1 MQKSGKVVYA
11 NAVRRPCIST
21 DAVPHTTA
29 QWIFRRYTATTH
41 LPGTM
46 QTAIAAVLS
55 AHILAA
61 DQQLCL
67 LFKLC
72 LEARGKIS
80 RHLDRQSP
88 PKLSRPV
95 PGPRPTARDTARV
108 HAMGLRSSTSPCTAI
123 RLRSIQPRRVVE
135 PAFPVWF
142 KLTQTGKKLT
152 TEVWRIHWKS
162 SWQHCIIRYSRNN
175 ENLYSP

>member
-88 PKLSRPV
+88 PKLSRPLPV
-95 PGPRPTARDTARV
+95 PVPCPSHCERHGPGSRDGIAFFYVALYRHT
-108 HAMGLRSSTSPCTAI
+108 SSFNTTTPC
-123 RLRSIQPRRVVE
+123 RRAGVSGV
-135 PAFPVWF
+135 
-142 KLTQTGKKLT
+142 
-152 TEVWRIHWKS
+152 I
-162 SWQHCIIRYSRNN
+162 
-175 ENLYSP
+175 